1 MLHEPSL
8 DLAPQERV
16 PTLPKVF
23 EPEFYCATYQ
33 DLTTHSDAEAELH
46 FRQVGIRDGL
56 LGSPVALRENFV
68 PLVQTEVS
76 ILEIGPFQAP
86 ALSGA
91 GVRYLDAYDKE
102 ELIIRAQ
109 QMGLDPSGAPTIDYV
124 SPNGTFEMVDR
135 KFSAAFGCHS
145 IEHQPDFIRHLRNVS
160 SVLDV
165 GGRYYIICPDK
176 RFCFDHFL
184 PETTIADIVVP
195 FIQEARRHS
204 AAKFCQPYFAH
215 DA

>member
-1 MLHEPSL
+1 MLHERSL

-16 PTLPKVF
+16 PTLPRVF
-23 EPEFYCATYQ
+23 EPKFYCATYPALANYS
-33 DLTTHSDAEAELH
+33 DADAEAH
-46 FRQVGIRDGL
+46 FRQFGICDGL
-56 LGSPVALRENFV
+56 LGSPVALRENFF
-68 PLVQTEVS
+68 PLVQAEAS

-86 ALSGA
+86 ALSGPH
-91 GVRYLDAYDKE
+91 GRYLDAYDKD
-102 ELIIRAQ
+102 ELISRAQ
-109 QMGLDPSGAPTIDYV
+109 QLGLDPSRVPTIDYV
-124 SPNGTFEMVDR
+124 SPNGTFEIVDQ

-160 SVLDV
+160 SVLDFD
-165 GGRYYIICPDK
+165 GRYYIICPDK
-176 RFCFDHFL
+176 RFCFDFFR

-204 AAKFCQPYFAH
+204 AAKFCQPHSAH